1 MFHVQMRIEQ
11 SLRACQALSALEKS
25 SIRTTRD
32 MRQEPFG
39 SPVRLHETCLNT
51 HMALIRPYK
60 QTVGHV
66 QIQLNFFLRV
76 LKDIF
81 FEIKT

>member
-1 MFHVQMRIEQ
+1 MFLVQMRLKQ
-11 SLRACQALSALEKS
+11 SLRACQALSTLEKS

-39 SPVRLHETCLNT
+39 SPIRLHETCLNT

-66 QIQLNFFLRV
+66 QILLKFL
-76 LKDIF
+76 F
-81 FEIKT
+81 SES